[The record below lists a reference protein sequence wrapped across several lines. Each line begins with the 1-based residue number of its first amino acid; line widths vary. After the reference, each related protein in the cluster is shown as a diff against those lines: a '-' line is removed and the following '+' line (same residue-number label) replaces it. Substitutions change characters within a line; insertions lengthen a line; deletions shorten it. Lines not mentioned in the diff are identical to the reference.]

1 MGARR
6 RDARK
11 GRIPVPAPAEE
22 LRRAPERAKPLGERK
37 RGI

>member
-11 GRIPVPAPAEE
+11 GRVPVPAPAEE
-22 LRRAPERAKPLGERK
+22 RRKAPERANTLGERK

>member
-11 GRIPVPAPAEE
+11 GRVPVAVPVEE
-22 LRRAPERAKPLGERK
+22 VRRAPERAKPLGERK